1 MNISRT
7 FKDWL
12 PVYSDNALW
21 SAKTNGFHMLVVCKA
36 GCTVAVM
43 VAYHTTFHSSFPCA
57 AGLIAKRMGLPVK
70 FVCAVNSNDIV
81 ARMVNTG
88 QCELGHVTP
97 SLAPAMDMQVRLC
110 VCSQFQLWPDWGCH
124 PFSGLCQGHAGETLC
139 VLSIPVIV
147 WPAWS
152 VWGCVNWGM
161 SLPFWP
167 LPWTCS
173 ETLYVQSVPMTV
185 WPAWSVWGSLDWKM
199 LLFSGSMTIRL
210 CACI

>member
-110 VCSQFQLWPDWGCH
+110 LCSQFQLWPEW
-124 PFSGLCQGHAGETLC
+124 STLG
-139 VLSIPVIV
+139 S
-147 WPAWS
+147 
-152 VWGCVNWGM
+152 VNWGV
-161 SLPFWP
+161 SPLLWP
-167 LPWTCS
+167 LPRTC
-173 ETLYVQSVPMTV
+173 
-185 WPAWSVWGSLDWKM
+185 
-199 LLFSGSMTIRL
+199 R
-210 CACI
+210 